1 MDISIWNR
9 HFETMP
15 RQRMKE
21 VQSERLLETIERV
34 YYNVPWYRSKMQEQ
48 GLGPEHIQSRE
59 DLKHLPFTTKQDLRD
74 NYPFGLFALP
84 MSEIIR
90 LHASSGTTGRPT
102 VVGYSR
108 RDISVWSEVMARTL
122 TSAGVSKEDFIQIA
136 YGYGL
141 FTGGLGF
148 HEGAEELGTTV
159 IPTSSGGTQRQVE
172 LAEDLGSDVL
182 ACTPSYAL
190 YFAETAEEMGYDPRE
205 LSISTVAYGAET
217 CTDPM
222 REEIEQRLGV
232 TGINNY
238 GLSEI
243 IGPGVAA
250 ECHEA
255 QEGLHIWEDHFYPEV
270 VDPRTGEPLQEGEEG
285 ELVLTTLTKEA
296 LPVLRYRTGDLT
308 TLSYD
313 ECECGR
319 TMVRMDNVT
328 GRSDDLLIVR
338 GVNLYPSEIEHV
350 ILDIDGVA
358 PHYRIDLYE
367 EDNLDVMDLTIER
380 DDSLD
385 RSEQA
390 LREEVLSRLQN
401 VLSFT
406 PDDLQLV
413 DPGGIARSE
422 VGKVQRVYDHRQ

>member
-1 MDISIWNR
+1 M
-9 HFETMP
+9 
-15 RQRMKE
+15 
-21 VQSERLLETIERV
+21 
-34 YYNVPWYRSKMQEQ
+34 
-48 GLGPEHIQSRE
+48 
-59 DLKHLPFTTKQDLRD
+59 
-74 NYPFGLFALP
+74 
-84 MSEIIR
+84 
-90 LHASSGTTGRPT
+90 
-102 VVGYSR
+102 
-108 RDISVWSEVMARTL
+108 
-122 TSAGVSKEDFIQIA
+122 
-136 YGYGL
+136 
-141 FTGGLGF
+141 
-148 HEGAEELGTTV
+148 
-159 IPTSSGGTQRQVE
+159 
-172 LAEDLGSDVL
+172 L

-205 LSISTVAYGAET
+205 LSISTVTYGAET

-270 VDPRTGEPLQEGEEG
+270 VDPRTGEPVEEGEEG

-308 TLSYD
+308 TLEYE